1 MAIKSLF
8 VKNMLANYDRQLLNA
23 RRLARYRRV
32 MNGGEDHVALS
43 RDARRKQMVQ
53 RVAREIIENLIITG
67 ADNPLVSEIK
77 NQLEEETGE
86 NLRFA
91 YPLVDQDLQIFRVTD
106 EGPTEVSP
114 NERMSLLQ
122 RLWEITLDKVDETML

>member
-106 EGPTEVSP
+106 EGPTEVSS